1 MVIIAAC
8 FKTHNND
15 FCIIFSSR
23 SRANEYVGIRSEA
36 CMNEE
41 EVKKLHN
48 VEVIYFIKRV
58 VLYDGDIWHSN
69 WN

>member
-1 MVIIAAC
+1 MIFVLL
-8 FKTHNND
+8 
-15 FCIIFSSR
+15 FSSR
-23 SRANEYVGIRSEA
+23 SRGNEYVGIRSEA